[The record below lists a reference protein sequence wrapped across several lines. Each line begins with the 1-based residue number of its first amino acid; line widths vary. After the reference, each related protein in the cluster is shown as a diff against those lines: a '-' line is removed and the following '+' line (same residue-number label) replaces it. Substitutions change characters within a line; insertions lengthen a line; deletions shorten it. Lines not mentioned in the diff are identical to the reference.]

1 MTGDTTLR
9 TTTDITTIRTVS
21 EVPGT
26 GAVISTHGTGTP
38 GHTDHGDTAAGTI
51 TTAGMT
57 HGITADTGD
66 STTHGTTRDGT
77 TGMDTTIIHI
87 IADGTEDGTHTIIT
101 ATSTDTDMDMT
112 TSEVLHTAPI
122 LKDKDTRPAL
132 TGYSPEAALLL
143 EEVQAYAASAEE
155 TPARYPA

>member
-1 MTGDTTLR
+1 MTGDTIWRTITDIITVR
-9 TTTDITTIRTVS
+9 TVTTTTHTAS
-21 EVPGT
+21 EVHGT

-38 GHTDHGDTAAGTI
+38 GHTVHGDTAAGTI

-57 HGITADTGD
+57 HGITSDTGD

-122 LKDKDTRPAL
+122 LKDKDIRPAR
-132 TGYSPEAALLL
+132 TGFSPAADLHL
-143 EEVQAYAASAEE
+143 EVAQV
-155 TPARYPA
+155 